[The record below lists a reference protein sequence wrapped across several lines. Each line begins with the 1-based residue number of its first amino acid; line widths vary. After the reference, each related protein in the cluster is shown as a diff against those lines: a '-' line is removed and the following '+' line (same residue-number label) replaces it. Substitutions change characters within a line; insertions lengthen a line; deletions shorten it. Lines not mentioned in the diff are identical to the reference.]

1 MTTDEFSQA
10 LMDSQETYV
19 AETQSQAPAPMRLTY
34 PQRVEIPTPQ
44 MTGFTVEQI
53 AEQAAAI
60 LAKKSAIKNGKAHST
75 GHDKGVKTS
84 MKWEPFLSMFVLKTM
99 CDIIKSGVRTEKGF
113 KEVHLNSC
121 ARKVFEFCGIEVS
134 SQQVYNHLR
143 KWRTRWIHI
152 SKLRDLSGAGW
163 DEDTCTI
170 MLEEAHYRGHIV
182 VIHFSL
188 RVLTSIDL
196 VLIYV

>member
-1 MTTDEFSQA
+1 
-10 LMDSQETYV
+10 
-19 AETQSQAPAPMRLTY
+19 
-34 PQRVEIPTPQ
+34 

-75 GHDKGVKTS
+75 DHGKGVKTS
-84 MKWEPFLSMFVLKTM
+84 MKWESFLSTFVLKTM

-121 ARKVFEFCGIEVS
+121 AHKVFKFCGIEVS

-152 SKLRDLSGAGW
+152 FKLRDLSGAGW
-163 DEDTCTI
+163 DENTCTI
-170 MLEEAHYRGHIV
+170 MLEEAHYRGHIG
-182 VIHFSL
+182 VIH
-188 RVLTSIDL
+188 
-196 VLIYV
+196 